1 MKIRNVGV
9 ATIAVWLSTPALSS
23 TWEHFDLKENTGHA
37 ARQTVKATDN
47 DSAGLTMTVIQ
58 ESEQQFG
65 VVFTLENDQLDC
77 TDEDCKMTVQF
88 DVGTVKIIDIV
99 PDHARPGKFVPV
111 KSAAFSGALTMAQR
125 LSIELPVKSQGTVKF
140 ELDVADLLLKRTI
153 NPAFTFAGLKL
164 GEMAAGM
171 SAAFKPDQISPAVDC
186 RKASHLNGVIPGQD
200 QISARVCLFAGL
212 FYEVAIQ
219 SKNREEYES
228 IAAYLISFYRG
239 TGFDSAYP
247 ASLMGVEDIARHTS
261 HAVFFRKD
269 KSEFEGYFY
278 VTDDVIDFLVPKNL
292 KLIRSAK
299 KPTL

>member
-1 MKIRNVGV
+1 M
-9 ATIAVWLSTPALSS
+9 
-23 TWEHFDLKENTGHA
+23 
-37 ARQTVKATDN
+37 
-47 DSAGLTMTVIQ
+47 
-58 ESEQQFG
+58 
-65 VVFTLENDQLDC
+65 
-77 TDEDCKMTVQF
+77 
-88 DVGTVKIIDIV
+88 
-99 PDHARPGKFVPV
+99 
-111 KSAAFSGALTMAQR
+111 
-125 LSIELPVKSQGTVKF
+125 F
-140 ELDVADLLLKRTI
+140 ELNVADLRLKRTI

-164 GEMAAGM
+164 GEVATGM
-171 SAAFKPDQISPAVDC
+171 SAAFKP
-186 RKASHLNGVIPGQD
+186 D

-261 HAVFFRKD
+261 HAVFLRKE

-292 KLIRSAK
+292 KLIRSAE

>member
-1 MKIRNVGV
+1 MKVLRLLVSVSALFISV
-9 ATIAVWLSTPALSS
+9 PAQSS
-23 TWEHFDLKENTGHA
+23 GWEYPDLKGQAVA
-37 ARQTVKATDN
+37 ARQTVKAIHD
-47 DSAGLTMTVIQ
+47 
-58 ESEQQFG
+58 ESVSLAMMVSSQSGQHSD
-65 VVFTLENDQLDC
+65 VTFTLENDQLYC
-77 TDEDCKMTVQF
+77 ADENCKMTVQF
-88 DVGTVKIIDIV
+88 DVGTVKTIDIV
-99 PDHARPGKFVPV
+99 PDHARSGKFAPV
-111 KSAAFSGALTMAQR
+111 KSAAFAGALTMAQR
-125 LSIELPVKSQGTVKF
+125 LSIELPVKSRGIVMF
-140 ELDVADLLLKRTI
+140 ELNVADLRLKRTI

-164 GEMAAGM
+164 GEVATGM
-171 SAAFKPDQISPAVDC
+171 SAAFMPDQISPALDC
-186 RKASHLNGVIPGQD
+186 RKASHLSGVIPGQG

-261 HAVFFRKD
+261 HAVFLRKD

-292 KLIRSAK
+292 KLIRNSK

>member
-1 MKIRNVGV
+1 MKVLRLLVLV
-9 ATIAVWLSTPALSS
+9 SALFIAVPAQSS
-23 TWEHFDLKENTGHA
+23 GWVYPDLKGQAVT
-37 ARQTVKATDN
+37 ARQTVKAIHD
-47 DSAGLTMTVIQ
+47 
-58 ESEQQFG
+58 ESVSLAMMVSSQSGQHSDVTFS
-65 VVFTLENDQLDC
+65 LENDELHCGADDC
-77 TDEDCKMTVQF
+77 TMTVQF
-88 DVGTVKIIDIV
+88 DVGTVKTIDIV
-99 PDHARPGKFVPV
+99 PDHARPGKFAPV
-111 KSAAFSGALTMAQR
+111 KSVAFAGALTMAQR
-125 LSIELPVKSQGTVKF
+125 LSIELSVKSRGIVMF
-140 ELDVADLLLKRTI
+140 ELNVADLRLKRTI

-164 GEMAAGM
+164 GEVATGM
-171 SAAFKPDQISPAVDC
+171 SAAFKPDQISPALDC

-261 HAVFFRKD
+261 HAVFLRKD